1 MLFTKGIFIT
11 KSMLIDEMVISQLI
25 LARFIEEGHLERH
38 IKKIL
43 EHGVHVYPVK
53 IHTIKKEFHL
63 NKIIM

>member
-1 MLFTKGIFIT
+1 
-11 KSMLIDEMVISQLI
+11 MLIDEMVISQLI